1 MSRYFN
7 SFMDNSSE
15 ALEHSWGTSPKAKAR
30 EKEYNHWYYQK
41 HKDEIAAIRKQR
53 SAATNS
59 YKQAQKSY
67 NDALTYKAYSDV
79 ADSMLYA
86 SGSGYPGLLNGLDAN
101 SLENDKRKY
110 RILSEQSA
118 AKGREYKIQG
128 ARQKYSAKTEAKRI
142 LHDMKNPTVK
152 DLVEFY
158 LDTTVEKAKK
168 SASKAANKAKKYAT
182 KAVSNAEKSA
192 KKYATKG
199 MSTAK
204 KYATEAMST
213 AEKAAKKY
221 ATKGMS
227 TAKKY
232 ATKGMS
238 TAEKYATKAVSNAE
252 KSARKAKKYA
262 TKTIK
267 SAANKAKKYVKE

>member
-7 SFMDNSSE
+7 SFMDDYSE

-41 HKDEIAAIRKQR
+41 HKDELAAIRKQR
-53 SAATNS
+53 HAATNS
-59 YKQAQKSY
+59 YKQAEKSY
-67 NDALTYKAYSDV
+67 YDALTYKAYSDA

-86 SGSGYPGLLNGLDAN
+86 SGYPGLLNGLDAN

-118 AKGREYKIQG
+118 AKSKEYKIQG
-128 ARQKYSAKTEAKRI
+128 ARQKASAKAEAEKI
-142 LHDMKNPTVK
+142 LRGLKNPTVK

-158 LDTTVEKAKK
+158 LDTTVVKAKK

-204 KYATEAMST
+204 KYATKGMFT
-213 AEKAAKKY
+213 AEKY
-221 ATKGMS
+221 ATKAIS
-227 TAKKY
+227 TAD
-232 ATKGMS
+232 
-238 TAEKYATKAVSNAE
+238 KYATKAVSNAE

-267 SAANKAKKYVKE
+267 SAVRKAKKYVKE

>member
-59 YKQAQKSY
+59 YKQAEKSY
-67 NDALTYKAYSDV
+67 NDARRYNLLADKIDYRIRGYQQVGPTYEAPDGTSHTIYKFNKYSGRLN
-79 ADSMLYA
+79 ANAEDS
-86 SGSGYPGLLNGLDAN
+86 LNNAKNEYKRKSMESDIKSMNLRRQGDSQKDFAN
-101 SLENDKRKY
+101 S
-110 RILSEQSA
+110 
-118 AKGREYKIQG
+118 
-128 ARQKYSAKTEAKRI
+128 EAKRI
-142 LHDMKNPTVK
+142 IRAMKNPSAK
-152 DLVEFY
+152 ELAEFY
-158 LDTTVEKAKK
+158 LDTTVAKAK
-168 SASKAANKAKKYAT
+168 KAANKAKKYAT
-182 KAVSNAEKSA
+182 KA
-192 KKYATKG
+192 

-213 AEKAAKKY
+213 AD
-221 ATKGMS
+221 
-227 TAKKY
+227 
-232 ATKGMS
+232 
-238 TAEKYATKAVSNAE
+238 KYATKAMSTAE

-267 SAANKAKKYVKE
+267 SVVR

>member
-7 SFMDNSSE
+7 GFMDNSSE

-53 SAATNS
+53 HAAANS
-59 YKQAQKSY
+59 YKQAEKY
-67 NDALTYKAYSDV
+67 RNYALTYKSYSDV
-79 ADSMLYA
+79 ADSILDA
-86 SGSGYPGLLNGLDAN
+86 SSGYPGLLNGLDAN
-101 SLENDKRKY
+101 SLENDNRKY

-118 AKGREYKIQG
+118 AKSRELRIQG
-128 ARQKYSAKTEAKRI
+128 ARQKYSAKVGAESFLQR
-142 LHDMKNPTVK
+142 MKNPTAR
-152 DLVEFY
+152 DLAEFY
-158 LDTTVEKAKK
+158 LDTTVAKVKK
-168 SASKAANKAKKYAT
+168 SASKAANKAKKYTT
-182 KAVSNAEKSA
+182 KAMSNAEKSA

-199 MSTAK
+199 I
-204 KYATEAMST
+204 ST

-221 ATKGMS
+221 ATKGI
-227 TAKKY
+227 
-232 ATKGMS
+232 S
-238 TAEKYATKAVSNAE
+238 TAEKYATKAMSTAE

-267 SAANKAKKYVKE
+267 SIVR

>member
-15 ALEHSWGTSPKAKAR
+15 ALEHSWGTSPEAKAR

-41 HKDEIAAIRKQR
+41 HKDEIAAIRNQR

-59 YKQAQKSY
+59 YKQAEKSY
-67 NDALTYKAYSDV
+67 DDARRYGAFAGTMRVRLSGGTVSNIYKDPDGYYRGTITYGSPVRINGQARDMMNNAKIKFEKMSMESDLK
-79 ADSMLYA
+79 S
-86 SGSGYPGLLNGLDAN
+86 
-101 SLENDKRKY
+101 
-110 RILSEQSA
+110 
-118 AKGREYKIQG
+118 RELRRQA
-128 ARQKYSAKTEAKRI
+128 ARQKYSANDGAKRI
-142 LHDMKNPTVK
+142 LQRMKNPTAR

-168 SASKAANKAKKYAT
+168 SASKAANKAKEYAT
-182 KAVSNAEKSA
+182 K
-192 KKYATKG
+192 
-199 MSTAK
+199 
-204 KYATEAMST
+204 AMST
-213 AEKAAKKY
+213 AE
-221 ATKGMS
+221 
-227 TAKKY
+227 KY

-238 TAEKYATKAVSNAE
+238 TAEKA
-252 KSARKAKKYA
+252 ARKAKKYA